1 MTAKHRS
8 SPAPE
13 NQESAELLEMLFDSQ
28 PNSSSLQ
35 RTPVALR
42 SEKAQR
48 DYALRGFLR
57 RTWVD
62 GVLKHSERL
71 FVLAALIVFSIWFV
85 DGPVRDWWYEYNHST
100 ELTTHVTAPSEGTHT
115 TVGDLVEEGVRAAP
129 LPYVTSDM
137 LAAEPV
143 EDFIAPREAVPREA
157 LAIEQQPSKLVVP
170 TIGLDT
176 SIEEV
181 FIVNGVWEVAEYAA
195 GYLNGTALPE
205 EEGNTVLAGHA
216 GMRGAVFRDLGQLR
230 VDDDIYLDAGGW
242 RYHYRVSH
250 STTVWPTQVEVL
262 DPSDSPVLTMIT
274 CTNWDTQRLVVVA
287 DLVGSQPSP
296 KT

>member
-8 SPAPE
+8 SHAPD
-13 NQESAELLEMLFDSQ
+13 NQESLELLEMLFESQ
-28 PNSSSLQ
+28 PTPSNLQ

-48 DYALRGFLR
+48 DYILRGFLR

-71 FVLAALIVFSIWFV
+71 FVLAALIVFSIWLI
-85 DGPVRDWWYEYNHST
+85 DGPIRDWWYDRSNTT
-100 ELTTHVTAPSEGTHT
+100 ELSTGVVAPSDVAHT
-115 TVGDLVEEGVRAAP
+115 KVGDLVEEGVRAAP

-137 LAAEPV
+137 LAADPV
-143 EDFIAPREAVPREA
+143 EDFITPRQAMPREA
-157 LAIEQQPSKLVVP
+157 LAVEQQPSKLVVP
-170 TIGLDT
+170 AIGLDT
-176 SIEEV
+176 SVEEV
-181 FIVNGVWEVAEYAA
+181 FIVDGVWEVAEYAA
-195 GYLNGTALPE
+195 GYLHGTALPE

-216 GMRGAVFRDLGQLR
+216 GMRGAVFRDLGQLSI
-230 VDDDIYLDAGGW
+230 DDDIYLDAGGW
-242 RYHYRVSH
+242 RYHYRVRH

-262 DPSDSPVLTMIT
+262 DPNDSPVLTMIT

-296 KT
+296 RT